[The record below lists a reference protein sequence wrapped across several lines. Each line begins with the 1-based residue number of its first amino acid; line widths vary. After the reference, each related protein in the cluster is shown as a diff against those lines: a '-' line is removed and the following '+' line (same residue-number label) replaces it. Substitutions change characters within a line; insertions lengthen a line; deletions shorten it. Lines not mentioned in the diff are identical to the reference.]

1 MNNLPFTN
9 VTKILKLTYFLN
21 TWWKVIPGTFR
32 SHWIKYLTF
41 IKIKLNICISSHSPV
56 ISDVMIKIPL
66 AVALYTLVTSGWN
79 SLPYNVFLYMFA
91 IVETNQ
97 QSWNESLVG
106 LSWIKRKT
114 NKCHTNSKVKY
125 KTWQLTFNQYGEHNC
140 YILLIKKCF
149 FKEFF

>member
-1 MNNLPFTN
+1 
-9 VTKILKLTYFLN
+9 
-21 TWWKVIPGTFR
+21 
-32 SHWIKYLTF
+32 
-41 IKIKLNICISSHSPV
+41 
-56 ISDVMIKIPL
+56 MIKIPL

-79 SLPYNVFLYMFA
+79 SLPYNVFFYMFA

-97 QSWNESLVG
+97 QSWNESLVR

-149 FKEFF
+149 FKVFFLSVINHFVLWLRFDMEEPDESYSRNVLCALDFDIYAVITAHRNSFVFRRD